1 MKVIK
6 GASTTSRAPSRML
19 TNLRAVETQGMLL
32 KAEDGRYYR
41 DWQMGLHGAI
51 FGYASMSTGAYPIT
65 EISSLPHRDEH
76 IAAELLA
83 QLYPQYADYGI
94 RWMCNG
100 SDPCSAAAKLARAYT
115 GREGILSYGYHGFGG
130 TFASPPT
137 AFDADDNRRGSLA
150 AQRENYHSLEW
161 LQDPIPVSKSGQIG
175 AIIVE
180 CPPVDGGLGQAMNWL
195 HRLADCAHEY
205 GALFI
210 LDEVVTG
217 FRYGPDGA
225 TGYYQ
230 LGDKADLVCFGKTIG
245 NGQPISA
252 LVGRQEIMELLTQG
266 VHYSATF
273 FGHPFGLA
281 AAIATMRQL
290 LHNPPWE
297 HLYHIGEYLKEQW
310 NNLGL
315 PWGMVG
321 HPTRPV
327 LESRKV
333 AYIGLPKEQPNL
345 DDLRRHCF
353 ARGHIIVN
361 HPWYVT
367 TATTKEDVD
376 SLVGVV
382 REWHNVV

>member
-1 MKVIK
+1 MNVTN
-6 GASTTSRAPSRML
+6 GASTTSRSPGRML
-19 TNLRAVETQGMLL
+19 TNLRAVESKNNKIKLT
-32 KAEDGRYYR
+32 DNRWYT
-41 DWQMGLHGAI
+41 DWQAGLHGAMLPTLDI
-51 FGYASMSTGAYPIT
+51 DTLAILNYHGP
-65 EISSLPHRDEH
+65 ISSIVHRDEY
-76 IAAELLA
+76 IAAEVLA
-83 QLYPQYADYGI
+83 QLYPQFADYGI

-100 SDPCSAAAKLARAYT
+100 SDPCSAAVKLARAYT
-115 GREGILSYGYHGFGG
+115 GREAVLSYGYHGFGG

-137 AFDADDNRRGSLA
+137 KYDADDNRRGTLQ
-150 AQRENYHSLEW
+150 AQRDSYLPLEW
-161 LQDPIPVSKSGQIG
+161 LGGINGKRGIPDVA

-180 CPPVDGGLGQAMNWL
+180 CPPVDGGKEKATRWL
-195 HRLADCAHEY
+195 HWLADGAKER

-230 LGDKADLVCFGKTIG
+230 LGDKVDLCCFGKTIG
-245 NGQPISA
+245 NGHPVSA

-290 LHNPPWE
+290 QASPPWE
-297 HLYHIGEYLKEQW
+297 YLYSMGEYLKEQW
-310 NNLGL
+310 NALGL
-315 PWGMVG
+315 PWEMVG

-327 LESRKV
+327 LEGPDK
-333 AYIGLPKEQPNL
+333 GL
-345 DDLRRHCF
+345 DDLRQHCF
-353 ARGHIIVN
+353 SQGHIVVK
-361 HPWYVT
+361 HPWFVS

-376 SLVGVV
+376 RLCGVV
-382 REWHNVV
+382 GEWRA